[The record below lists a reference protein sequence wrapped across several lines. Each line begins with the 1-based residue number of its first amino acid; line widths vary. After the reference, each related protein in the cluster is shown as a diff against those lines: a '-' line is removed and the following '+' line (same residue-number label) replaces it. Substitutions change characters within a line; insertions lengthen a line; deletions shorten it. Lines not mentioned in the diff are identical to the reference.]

1 MVSLSARQLAR
12 FRRDRRGN
20 AGMIFGLASAPLIGP
35 VGCGIDYGRQSLV
48 HPRLDAA
55 ALGAIAKSFDAP
67 FAQGMTMQ
75 GVSERS
81 GKTASPRMLFQSIRR
96 GVLRLLTQHSA
107 SAAVDFAM
115 VVPAFLLLV
124 VETMQIGVYFYTL
137 ASLDHATNAAA
148 RQIMTGAVYSAGL
161 TAAQFRTQIL
171 CPLLPGSMSCSS
183 IVTNIQN
190 VPEAVSPAGFYT
202 YVNASATAVITPA
215 MNNNLTSFC
224 PGISSSNLYVQV
236 YYAMPVISPIWYAV
250 ASVNWNG
257 NTVHFVSAAAAFKN
271 EPFQSSSQPGC

>member
-1 MVSLSARQLAR
+1 MRAAR
-12 FRRDRRGN
+12 
-20 AGMIFGLASAPLIGP
+20 
-35 VGCGIDYGRQSLV
+35 
-48 HPRLDAA
+48 
-55 ALGAIAKSFDAP
+55 AK
-67 FAQGMTMQ
+67 GMTMQ
-75 GVSERS
+75 HVRERS
-81 GKTASPRMLFQSIRR
+81 GKTTRPRMTFQGARR

-107 SAAVDFAM
+107 TAMVEFAM

-137 ASLDHATNAAA
+137 ASLDHATSGAA
-148 RQIMTGAVYSAGL
+148 RQIMTGAVSSAGL

-202 YVNASATAVITPA
+202 YVNASATAVIVPA

-224 PGISSSNLYVQV
+224 PGNAGSYLYIQV

-250 ASVNWNG
+250 GSVNWNG
-257 NTVHFVSAAAAFKN
+257 NTVHFVSAASAFKN

>member
-1 MVSLSARQLAR
+1 
-12 FRRDRRGN
+12 
-20 AGMIFGLASAPLIGP
+20 
-35 VGCGIDYGRQSLV
+35 
-48 HPRLDAA
+48 
-55 ALGAIAKSFDAP
+55 
-67 FAQGMTMQ
+67 MTMQ
-75 GVSERS
+75 HVSERS
-81 GKTASPRMLFQSIRR
+81 GKTTRHRMSFR
-96 GVLRLLTQHSA
+96 GVGEGLWRLLTQRSA
-107 SAAVDFAM
+107 SAMTEFAM

-171 CPLLPGSMSCSS
+171 CPLLPGSMSCSN

-202 YVNASATAVITPA
+202 YVNANATAVIVPA
-215 MNNNLTSFC
+215 MNNRLTRFC
-224 PGISSSNLYVQV
+224 PGISSSNLYIQV

-250 ASVNWNG
+250 ASVKWNG
-257 NTVHFVSAAAAFKN
+257 NTVHFVSAASAFKN
-271 EPFQSSSQPGC
+271 EPFQSSSQPSC